1 MDSPSGPGVSPRAR
15 VLAAIRQKPHMTK
28 IQIAQAVVPNNA
40 YQQRVNSLC
49 RQLLK
54 EGQLQRHGKGGRGDP
69 YSYTIR
75 KRDG

>member
-1 MDSPSGPGVSPRAR
+1 MDLPSGPGVSARAR
-15 VLAAIRQKPHMTK
+15 VLAAIGQKPRMTEL
-28 IQIAQAVVPNNA
+28 QIAEVVVPNNA

-54 EGQLQRHGKGGRGDP
+54 EGQLQRHGKGGRGDA

-75 KRDG
+75 KRDA